1 MKRVKGEKCNLSD
14 LKVGQLCKVLEVN
27 IEEIELKKHI
37 LEMGLT
43 RNTIVRVKKISP
55 FGEPV
60 VLQLR
65 GYELFLGKHELK
77 KIYVEVV

>member
-1 MKRVKGEKCNLSD
+1 MKRCKGEKCNLSD
-14 LKVGQLCKVLEVN
+14 LRAGQLGKVLEVN
-27 IEEIELKKHI
+27 IENIELKNHI

-43 RNTIVRVKKISP
+43 RNTIVKVKKSAP
-55 FGEPV
+55 FGEPI

-77 KIYVEVV
+77 RIYVEVV